1 MNRRLARFISVIQL
15 FKTYN
20 MTFESEPPIDM
31 RFQIQ
36 QKTTTGNN
44 SDWIV
49 VKLYYP
55 RPNSIRVQN
64 RFGIVK
70 PITLLDN
77 NGENPLDTSICGSNK
92 YFYQNYTIHFVITG
106 AKDCQVRVSLTNS
119 IQLNARIDMDINLF
133 FANDGQTKFIDRMC
147 AVLGITDTSRVKIVA
162 IFSGSVDI
170 VATIDESQTT
180 TVDNATSA
188 NNTAAA

>member
-44 SDWIV
+44 SDWII

-77 NGENPLDTSICGSNK
+77 NGENPLNTSICGSNK
-92 YFYQNYTIHFVITG
+92 YFYQNYTVHFVITG

-133 FANDGQTKFIDRMC
+133 FASDGQTKFIDRMC

>member
-44 SDWIV
+44 SDWII

-133 FANDGQTKFIDRMC
+133 FASDGQTKFIDRMC

>member
-1 MNRRLARFISVIQL
+1 MNRRLARFVSTIQL

-44 SDWIV
+44 SDWII

-77 NGENPLDTSICGSNK
+77 NGENPLNTSICGSNK

-133 FANDGQTKFIDRMC
+133 FASDGQTKFIDRMC